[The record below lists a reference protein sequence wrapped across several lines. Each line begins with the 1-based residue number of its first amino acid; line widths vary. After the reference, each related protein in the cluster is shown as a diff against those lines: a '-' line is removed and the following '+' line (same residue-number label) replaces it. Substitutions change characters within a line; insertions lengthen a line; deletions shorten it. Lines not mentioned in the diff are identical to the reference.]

1 MDTSESSAD
10 NGDGRSESEGQAGA
24 ARPAA
29 TAVPAGR
36 TGPPH
41 PAAVGLTDPADTT
54 AVGPADPA
62 APTAPADR
70 TDPADPAHDRRNGWR
85 RWAMDTRPLRRPA
98 YRRLWSS
105 TIVTAVGSQLTAVAV
120 PKQIYDITGSSAWVG
135 YASFAGLLPLV
146 VFALW
151 GGAIAD
157 SVDRRT
163 LLLTTNTGIAVTS
176 LLFWI
181 QAVTGLGSVAVLM
194 VLLAVQQAFF
204 GLNSPARQASI
215 ARLVPKEELAAAN
228 ALGSTVMQTGL
239 VAGPL
244 LAGALIPVLGL
255 AELYLIDALALC
267 ATVWAVHRLPAL
279 PPLAAATAA
288 AGRAGLRGIVEGFR
302 YISLH
307 QVLLLSFLAD
317 IIAMV
322 FGMPRALFPQLASTT
337 YAPYG
342 EGLALGLL
350 FAAVPIGA
358 VLGGL
363 LSGTFSRARRHGLMV
378 VVAVIAWGAAV
389 TGFGLSSNLWVAVAF
404 LVAAG
409 VADMVSMVFRGAI
422 LLSAVTD
429 ELRGRMQGVFTVVV
443 AGGPRLADVLHGTA
457 GSALGARTAV
467 TAGGL
472 LVVVSILVLAATMPA
487 LRRYSVGA

>member
-1 MDTSESSAD
+1 
-10 NGDGRSESEGQAGA
+10 
-24 ARPAA
+24 
-29 TAVPAGR
+29 
-36 TGPPH
+36 
-41 PAAVGLTDPADTT
+41 
-54 AVGPADPA
+54 
-62 APTAPADR
+62 
-70 TDPADPAHDRRNGWR
+70 
-85 RWAMDTRPLRRPA
+85 MDTRPLRRPA
-98 YRRLWSS
+98 YRRLWST

-135 YASFAGLLPLV
+135 YASVAGLLPLV

-157 SVDRRT
+157 SVDRRK
-163 LLLTTNTGIAVTS
+163 LLLVTNTGIAVTS
-176 LLFWI
+176 LLFWV
-181 QAVTGLGSVAVLM
+181 QAVTGLASVAVLM

-215 ARLVPKEELAAAN
+215 ARLVPADELAAAN

-239 VAGPL
+239 IAGPM
-244 LAGALIPVLGL
+244 LAGALIPVAGL
-255 AELYLIDALALC
+255 AELYLLDAVALC

-279 PPLAAATAA
+279 PPLAAGVK
-288 AGRAGLRGIVEGFR
+288 AGRAGLKGIAEGFR
-302 YISLH
+302 HISVH

-317 IIAMV
+317 IVAMV
-322 FGMPRALFPQLASTT
+322 LGMPRALFPQLAAET
-337 YAPYG
+337 YASYG
-342 EGLALGLL
+342 EGFALGML
-350 FAAVPIGA
+350 FAAIPIGA

-378 VVAVIAWGAAV
+378 IVAVVAWGVAV
-389 TGFGLSSNLWVAVAF
+389 TGFGLTSNLWVAVAF
-404 LVAAG
+404 LAAAG

-457 GSALGARTAV
+457 ASALGARTAV
-467 TAGGL
+467 VGGGL
-472 LVVVSILVLAATMPA
+472 LVVVTMLILAATMPA
-487 LRRYSVGA
+487 LRRHRATA